1 MGNAKVYKKII
12 IRVFVDGCRK
22 VAPSD
27 IRVPKLVG
35 LVRPAK
41 GTGNPEEPLG
51 TLYIICSD
59 SSFWIKEQKLE
70 ELSGLLR

>member
-12 IRVFVDGCRK
+12 IRVFLDGCRK
-22 VAPSD
+22 VAPAD

-51 TLYIICSD
+51 T
-59 SSFWIKEQKLE
+59 F
-70 ELSGLLR
+70 GVLLNPILFVLIRAFG